1 MTTNYSATAEDV
13 FCLYERNKSV
23 YDNCKL
29 AGKICPDAEHGMECY
44 CFISSTPVL
53 PITIGDQ
60 QVRCDFKRKVY
71 IKQGEECSIC
81 LDQIYQKNNAYL
93 TSCGHSFHKLC
104 LFKAFETKVVDRHTF
119 NCPICRARLGYP
131 EFYCRYTNTFKRF
144 DSDFDTEFD
153 NEFNN
158 EFYKKTHYNFDILED
173 FWLGK
178 DFTTLHICNRSNGNS
193 NKHALGMK
201 NGCDRCLEYRLN
213 GV

>member
-1 MTTNYSATAEDV
+1 MEKYSATAEDV
-13 FCLYERNKSV
+13 FYLYERNKSV

-29 AGKICPDAEHGMECY
+29 TGKICPDAEHEMECY

-53 PITIGDQ
+53 PVTIGDQ
-60 QVRCDFKRKVY
+60 CVKCDFSRKVY

-81 LDQIYQKNNAYL
+81 LEKIYQKNNAYL
-93 TSCGHSFHKLC
+93 TSCGHSFHKSC
-104 LFKAFETKVVDRHTF
+104 LFKAFESKVDNRHTF
-119 NCPICRARLGYP
+119 NCPNCRARLGYP
-131 EFYCRYTNTFKRF
+131 EFYCRYTNVLKRF
-144 DSDFDTEFD
+144 ETELC
-153 NEFNN
+153 
-158 EFYKKTHYNFDILED
+158 KHYNFDILED

-178 DFTTLHICNRSNGNS
+178 EFTTLQFCDRRNDNR